1 MVKLATYPKYY
12 RDDSNLFIEYSNGQK
27 RKYSIHNENTQQIWV
42 SSYINKIVDET
53 LYDLKNDLITIV
65 DSEIV
70 DDLLFEE
77 LRKQY
82 YRALMKKGKYDEP
95 GTF

>member
-1 MVKLATYPKYY
+1 MVKLSTYPKYY
-12 RDDSNLFIEYSNGQK
+12 RDDSNLFIEYSNGQEG
-27 RKYSIHNENTQQIWV
+27 KYSIYNGNKQQICV
-42 SSYINKIVDET
+42 AYYINKIVEET
-53 LYDLKNDLITIV
+53 LYALKNDLKTIF

-82 YRALMKKGKYDEP
+82 YRALMQKGKYDEP
-95 GTF
+95 ADC